1 MVTDMYA
8 HYVLRVAREHKVK
21 ENKELEAYLCHL
33 LNIRPDRLYELLSF
47 PLEEMYEEI
56 RKEMDNE

>member
-21 ENKELEAYLCHL
+21 ENKELEEYLCHL
-33 LNIRPDRLYELLSF
+33 LNIRPDRLF
-47 PLEEMYEEI
+47 Q
-56 RKEMDNE
+56 